1 MNKPPPLTLAERA
14 EGDAVVLCAGGIV
27 DVAAA
32 PPLTDQI
39 RAILRRR
46 PAALV
51 VDLTG
56 VSFLATAGMTV
67 LMEAD
72 RKSEELGIPFR
83 VVARGP
89 VTVRPM
95 QLLGIDDHLAI
106 YPTVSTALDGVSPN
120 DTSTPEAPP
129 RDL

>member
-1 MNKPPPLTLAERA
+1 MNKSSPLKLAERRD
-14 EGDAVVLCAGGIV
+14 GDAVVLSAEGIV

-32 PPLTDQI
+32 PTLTDQI

-56 VSFLATAGMTV
+56 VTFLATAGMSV

-72 RKSEELGIPFR
+72 RKSEELTIPFR
-83 VVARGP
+83 VVAHGP
-89 VTVRPM
+89 VTVKPM
-95 QLLGIDDHLAI
+95 QLLGIDDRLAI
-106 YPTVSTALDGVSPN
+106 YPTVSAALHGVVPDGTLTAQ
-120 DTSTPEAPP
+120 APTHE
-129 RDL
+129 L